1 MGHRAR
7 VLHVEACSASLASIV
22 EKVLDELEFLAPG
35 SVVVVAIDDG
45 LVKLIRLT
53 TALISS
59 RQAGRRIDRRTDKTD
74 RQIDEQYNNTT
85 ITQKNKLTHK
95 QTIRHVSGC

>member
-1 MGHRAR
+1 LREWKGVGHRAR
-7 VLHVEACSASLASIV
+7 VLHVEACSASLAAIV
-22 EKVLDELEFLAPG
+22 EKVLDELEFLAPR

-59 RQAGRRIDRRTDKTD
+59 RQAGRQTD
-74 RQIDEQYNNTT
+74 R
-85 ITQKNKLTHK
+85 
-95 QTIRHVSGC
+95 